1 MTGSSP
7 RRSIGAVV
15 LVYDEEYETGLG
27 HEYEESGNRERYV
40 GGPRFRW
47 TIINGRSLRGSRR

>member
-1 MTGSSP
+1 MAGSSP

-27 HEYEESGNRERYV
+27 HKYEESGDGEWYV
-40 GGPRFRW
+40 GGPWFRW
-47 TIINGRSLRGSRR
+47 TIINGRSLRGSRS